1 MRYVLSYLNPYK
13 YKLIVNLIVKSG
25 ATLMELFLPWILAY
39 VIDSVIP
46 TENVPSI
53 IIFGV
58 IMLLCSGLAFYGNV
72 VANRMA
78 ARISS
83 DAIKTLRDDGYS
95 KIMNFSNRTVDE
107 FKIPSLVSR
116 MTTDTYHIYRMFN
129 VVQRIGV
136 RAPILLLGSIFLMV
150 MIDLSLA
157 LVLIALLPLIA
168 IVIYVISRRGVPYY
182 SQLQKELD
190 SLIRI
195 VRENIAGIRVI
206 KALAKEKDERIKF
219 EQVNRAVSKKERSAG
234 YVVSMLNPMMNFLL
248 NMGLIMILYFG
259 AIRVSQGLSQTGSI
273 IAFLTYFTLILMS
286 FLALNRIFLMYSRAS
301 ASANRIIEILQREDA
316 FEIIVSEAIPT
327 DLHIEFKNVDFSYNK
342 AKNHIE
348 NISFQIKRNQTFGI
362 IGSTGSGKSTIAQ
375 LLLRFYDVDQGQI
388 LINGKD
394 IKSYNLKELRSKFG
408 VVLQNDVLFSST
420 VSDNIRFGRS
430 VDDESLSEAAEMAQ
444 ASEFIDKLNEKY
456 GQEVLRG
463 GANFSGG
470 QRQRMLIARALADHP
485 EILIFDDASS
495 ALDYK
500 TDADLRNR
508 LRKSGMSTVILIA
521 QRVST
526 VLSADQILVI
536 EEGRIVGLGTHAQL
550 IEDCDV
556 YRELVELQLGGR
568 EYVNAA

>member
-1 MRYVLSYLNPYK
+1 
-13 YKLIVNLIVKSG
+13 
-25 ATLMELFLPWILAY
+25 MELFLPWILAY

-46 TENVPSI
+46 TENVGSI
-53 IIFGV
+53 ILFGV
-58 IMLLCSGLAFYGNV
+58 IMLICSGLAFVGNV
-72 VANRMA
+72 IANRMA

-83 DAIKTLRDDGYS
+83 DAIKTLRDDGYI

-150 MIDLSLA
+150 MIDVNLA
-157 LVLIALLPLIA
+157 LVLVALLPLIA
-168 IVIYVISRRGVPYY
+168 AVIYYISRRGVPYY

-190 SLIRI
+190 SMIRI
-195 VRENIAGIRVI
+195 VRENIAGISVI

-301 ASANRIIEILQREDA
+301 ASAIRIVEILTREDA
-316 FEIIVSEAIPT
+316 FEIIKAEDVPT
-327 DLHIEFKNVDFSYNK
+327 DMHIEFKNVDFSYNK
-342 AKNHIE
+342 TKNHLE
-348 NISFQIKRNQTFGI
+348 NISFKIKRNQTFGI

-394 IKSYNLKELRSKFG
+394 IKSYELKELRSKFG

-420 VSDNIRFGRS
+420 VSDNIRFGRR
-430 VDDESLSEAAEMAQ
+430 VDEDSLMEAADMAQ
-444 ASEFIDKLNEKY
+444 ATEFINKLNDKY
-456 GQEVLRG
+456 SQEVLRG

-500 TDADLRNR
+500 TDADLRSR

-526 VLSADQILVI
+526 VLNADQILVI
-536 EEGRIVGLGTHAQL
+536 EEGRIVGLGTHSQL
-550 IEDCDV
+550 LESCDV
-556 YRELVELQLGGR
+556 YRELVEIQLGGR
-568 EYVNAA
+568 DYVHV

>member
-1 MRYVLSYLNPYK
+1 MRIVLSYLSPYK
-13 YKLIVNLIVKSG
+13 YKLIVNLLVKSG
-25 ATLMELFLPWILAY
+25 ATLMELFLPWLLAY
-39 VIDSVIP
+39 VIDTIIP
-46 TENVPSI
+46 REDVGAV

-58 IMLLCSGLAFYGNV
+58 LMLISSALAFIGNV
-72 VANRMA
+72 LANRMA

-83 DAIKTLRDDGYS
+83 DAIKTLRDDGYT

-136 RAPILLLGSIFLMV
+136 RAPILLIGSVFLMI
-150 MIDLSLA
+150 MIDLNLA
-157 LVLIALLPLIA
+157 LVLIALMPLIVA
-168 IVIYVISRRGVPYY
+168 VIYFISRRGVPYY

-206 KALAKEKDERIKF
+206 KALAKEKDEQAKF
-219 EQVNRAVSKKERSAG
+219 EQVNLAVSKKERSAG
-234 YVVSMLNPMMNFLL
+234 YVVSMLNPMMNLLL

-286 FLALNRIFLMYSRAS
+286 FMALNRIFLMYSRAN
-301 ASANRIIEILQREDA
+301 ASAIRIVEILNREDA
-316 FEIIVSEAIPT
+316 FEVIDDQSAPT
-327 DLHIEFKNVDFSYNK
+327 DMHLEFRNVDFSYNK
-342 AKNHIE
+342 TKNHLE
-348 NISFQIKRNQTFGI
+348 DISYQIKRNQTFGI

-375 LLLRFYDVDQGQI
+375 LLLRFYDVDSGQI

-394 IKSYNLKELRSKFG
+394 IKSYDVKELRSMFG

-420 VSDNIRFGRS
+420 VSDNIRFGRQ
-430 VDDESLSEAAEMAQ
+430 VEDESLMDAADMAQ
-444 ASEFIDKLNEKY
+444 ATEFIDKLQDKY
-456 GQEVLRG
+456 QQEVLRG

-485 EILIFDDASS
+485 EVLIFDDASS

-500 TDADLRNR
+500 TDATLRNR

-526 VLSADQILVI
+526 VLNADIIMVL
-536 EEGRIVGLGTHAQL
+536 EEGRIVGLGTHEQL
-550 IEDCDV
+550 VRDCEV
-556 YRELVELQLGGR
+556 YRELVELQLGGK
-568 EYVNAA
+568 EYVNA

>member
-1 MRYVLSYLNPYK
+1 
-13 YKLIVNLIVKSG
+13 
-25 ATLMELFLPWILAY
+25 MELFLPWILAY

-46 TENVPSI
+46 TENVGSI
-53 IIFGV
+53 ILFGV
-58 IMLLCSGLAFYGNV
+58 IMLICSGLAFVGNV
-72 VANRMA
+72 IANRMA

-83 DAIKTLRDDGYS
+83 DAIKTLRDDGYI

-150 MIDLSLA
+150 MIDVNLA
-157 LVLIALLPLIA
+157 LVLVALLPLIA
-168 IVIYVISRRGVPYY
+168 AVVYYISRRGVPYY

-301 ASANRIIEILQREDA
+301 ASAIRIVEILTREDA
-316 FEIIVSEAIPT
+316 FEIIKAEDVPT
-327 DLHIEFKNVDFSYNK
+327 DMHIEFKNVDFSYNK
-342 AKNHIE
+342 TKNHLE
-348 NISFQIKRNQTFGI
+348 DISFKIKRNQTFGI

-394 IKSYNLKELRSKFG
+394 IKSYELKELRSKFG

-420 VSDNIRFGRS
+420 VSDNIRFGRR
-430 VDDESLSEAAEMAQ
+430 VDEDSLMEAADMAQ
-444 ASEFIDKLNEKY
+444 ATEFINKLNDKY
-456 GQEVLRG
+456 SQEVLRG

-500 TDADLRNR
+500 TDADLRSR

-526 VLSADQILVI
+526 VLNADQILVI
-536 EEGRIVGLGTHAQL
+536 EEGRIVGLGTHSQL
-550 IEDCDV
+550 LESCDV
-556 YRELVELQLGGR
+556 YRELVEIQLGGR
-568 EYVNAA
+568 DYVHV

>member
-1 MRYVLSYLNPYK
+1 MRVVLSYLNPYK
-13 YKLIVNLIVKSG
+13 YKLIVNLMVKSG
-25 ATLMELFLPWILAY
+25 ATLMELFLPWLLAY
-39 VIDSVIP
+39 VIDTIIP
-46 TENVPSI
+46 TQDVGAI

-58 IMLLCSGLAFYGNV
+58 LMLISSGLAFVGNV

-83 DAIKTLRDDGYS
+83 DAIKTLRDDGYT

-136 RAPILLLGSIFLMV
+136 RAPILLMGSIVLMI
-150 MIDLSLA
+150 MIDLNLA
-157 LVLIALLPLIA
+157 LVLIALMPLIIA
-168 IVIYVISRRGVPYY
+168 VIFFISKRGVPYY

-206 KALAKEKDERIKF
+206 KALAKEKDEQIKF
-219 EQVNRAVSKKERSAG
+219 EQVNLAVSKKERSAG
-234 YVVSMLNPMMNFLL
+234 YVVSMLNPMMNLLL
-248 NMGLIMILYFG
+248 NMGLITILYFG
-259 AIRVSQGLSQTGSI
+259 AIRVSQGLSQIGSI

-286 FLALNRIFLMYSRAS
+286 FLALNRIFLMYSRAN
-301 ASANRIIEILQREDA
+301 ASAIRIVEILDREDA
-316 FEIIVSEAIPT
+316 FEVIDAESIVT
-327 DLHIEFKNVDFSYNK
+327 DMHIEFRNVDFSYNK
-342 AKNHIE
+342 TKNNLE
-348 NISFQIKRNQTFGI
+348 DISFQIKRSQTFGI

-375 LLLRFYDVDQGQI
+375 LLLRFYDVDAGQI
-388 LINGKD
+388 MINGKD
-394 IKSYNLKELRSKFG
+394 IKSYDIKQLRTMFG

-420 VSDNIRFGRS
+420 VSDNIRFGRN
-430 VDDESLSEAAEMAQ
+430 VEDESLMDAADMAQ
-444 ASEFIDKLNEKY
+444 ATEFIDKLKDKY
-456 GQEVLRG
+456 QQEVLRG

-485 EILIFDDASS
+485 EIVIFDDASS

-500 TDADLRNR
+500 TDATLRNR
-508 LRKSGMSTVILIA
+508 LRKSGVSTVILIA

-526 VLSADQILVI
+526 VLNADNILVL
-536 EEGRIVGLGTHAQL
+536 EEGRIVGLGTHEEL
-550 IEDCDV
+550 IRECDV

-568 EYVNAA
+568 EYVNA

>member
-1 MRYVLSYLNPYK
+1 MRHVLSYLSPYK
-13 YKLIVNLIVKSG
+13 YKLMINLTVKSG

-46 TENVPSI
+46 TENVGSI
-53 IIFGV
+53 ILFGV
-58 IMLLCSGLAFYGNV
+58 IMLICSGLAFVGNV
-72 VANRMA
+72 MANRMA

-83 DAIKTLRDDGYS
+83 DAIKTLRDDGYI

-150 MIDLSLA
+150 MIDVNLA
-157 LVLIALLPLIA
+157 LVLVALLPLIA
-168 IVIYVISRRGVPYY
+168 AVIYYISRRGVPYY

-301 ASANRIIEILQREDA
+301 ASAIRIVEILTREDA
-316 FEIIVSEAIPT
+316 FEIIKAKDVPT
-327 DLHIEFKNVDFSYNK
+327 DMHIEFKNVNFSYNK
-342 AKNHIE
+342 TKNHLE
-348 NISFQIKRNQTFGI
+348 DISFKIKRNQTFGI

-394 IKSYNLKELRSKFG
+394 IKAYDLKDLRSKFG

-430 VDDESLSEAAEMAQ
+430 VDDDSLMEAADMAQ
-444 ASEFIDKLNEKY
+444 ATEFIDKLSDKY
-456 GQEVLRG
+456 HQEVLRG

-500 TDADLRNR
+500 TDADLRSR

-526 VLSADQILVI
+526 VLTADQILVI
-536 EEGRIVGLGTHAQL
+536 EEGRIAGLGTHSQL
-550 IEDCDV
+550 LESCDV
-556 YRELVELQLGGR
+556 YRELVEIQLGGR
-568 EYVNAA
+568 DYVHA

>member
-1 MRYVLSYLNPYK
+1 
-13 YKLIVNLIVKSG
+13 
-25 ATLMELFLPWILAY
+25 MELFLPWILAY

-46 TENVPSI
+46 TENVGSI
-53 IIFGV
+53 ILFGV
-58 IMLLCSGLAFYGNV
+58 IMLICSGLAFVGNV
-72 VANRMA
+72 IANRMA

-83 DAIKTLRDDGYS
+83 DAIKTLRDDGYI

-150 MIDLSLA
+150 MIDVNLA
-157 LVLIALLPLIA
+157 LVLVALLPLIA
-168 IVIYVISRRGVPYY
+168 AVVYYISRRGVPYY

-301 ASANRIIEILQREDA
+301 ASAIRIVEILTREDA
-316 FEIIVSEAIPT
+316 FEIIKAEDVPT
-327 DLHIEFKNVDFSYNK
+327 DMHIEFKNVDFSYNK
-342 AKNHIE
+342 TKNHLE
-348 NISFQIKRNQTFGI
+348 DISFKIKRNQTFGI

-394 IKSYNLKELRSKFG
+394 IKSYELKELRSKFG

-420 VSDNIRFGRS
+420 VSDNIRFGRR
-430 VDDESLSEAAEMAQ
+430 VDEDSLMEAADMAQ
-444 ASEFIDKLNEKY
+444 ATEFINKLNDKY
-456 GQEVLRG
+456 SQEVLRG

-500 TDADLRNR
+500 TDADLRSR

-526 VLSADQILVI
+526 VLNADQILVI
-536 EEGRIVGLGTHAQL
+536 EEGRIVGLGTHSQL
-550 IEDCDV
+550 LENCDV
-556 YRELVELQLGGR
+556 YRELVEIQLGGR
-568 EYVNAA
+568 DYVHA

>member
-1 MRYVLSYLNPYK
+1 
-13 YKLIVNLIVKSG
+13 
-25 ATLMELFLPWILAY
+25 MELFLPWILAY

-46 TENVPSI
+46 TENVGSI
-53 IIFGV
+53 ILFGV
-58 IMLLCSGLAFYGNV
+58 IMLICSGLAFVGNV
-72 VANRMA
+72 IANRMA

-83 DAIKTLRDDGYS
+83 DAIKTLRDDGYI

-136 RAPILLLGSIFLMV
+136 RAPILLLGSIFLMI
-150 MIDLSLA
+150 MIDVNLA
-157 LVLIALLPLIA
+157 LVLVALLPLIA
-168 IVIYVISRRGVPYY
+168 AVVYYISRRGVPYY

-301 ASANRIIEILQREDA
+301 ASAIRIVEILTREDA
-316 FEIIVSEAIPT
+316 FEIIKAEDVPT
-327 DLHIEFKNVDFSYNK
+327 DMHIEFKNVDFSYNK
-342 AKNHIE
+342 TKNHLE
-348 NISFQIKRNQTFGI
+348 NISFKIKRNQTFGI

-394 IKSYNLKELRSKFG
+394 IKSYELKELRSKFG

-420 VSDNIRFGRS
+420 VSDNIRFGRR
-430 VDDESLSEAAEMAQ
+430 VDEDSLMEAADMAQ
-444 ASEFIDKLNEKY
+444 ATEFINKLNDKY
-456 GQEVLRG
+456 SQEVLRG

-500 TDADLRNR
+500 TDADLRSR

-526 VLSADQILVI
+526 VLNADQILVI
-536 EEGRIVGLGTHAQL
+536 EEGRIVGLGTHSQL
-550 IEDCDV
+550 LENCDV
-556 YRELVELQLGGR
+556 YRELVEIQLGGR
-568 EYVNAA
+568 DYVHV

>member
-1 MRYVLSYLNPYK
+1 
-13 YKLIVNLIVKSG
+13 
-25 ATLMELFLPWILAY
+25 MELFLPWILAY

-46 TENVPSI
+46 TENVGSI
-53 IIFGV
+53 ILFGV
-58 IMLLCSGLAFYGNV
+58 IMLICSGLAFVGNV
-72 VANRMA
+72 IANRMA

-83 DAIKTLRDDGYS
+83 DAIKTLRDDGYI

-150 MIDLSLA
+150 MIDVNLA
-157 LVLIALLPLIA
+157 LVLVALLPLIA
-168 IVIYVISRRGVPYY
+168 AVVYYISRRGVPYY

-301 ASANRIIEILQREDA
+301 ASAIRIVEILTREDA
-316 FEIIVSEAIPT
+316 FEIIKAEDVPT
-327 DLHIEFKNVDFSYNK
+327 DMHIELKNVDFSYNK
-342 AKNHIE
+342 TKNHLE
-348 NISFQIKRNQTFGI
+348 DISFKIKRNQTFGI

-394 IKSYNLKELRSKFG
+394 IKSYELKELRSKFG

-420 VSDNIRFGRS
+420 VSDNIRFGRR
-430 VDDESLSEAAEMAQ
+430 VDEDSLMEAADMAQ
-444 ASEFIDKLNEKY
+444 ATEFINKLNDKY
-456 GQEVLRG
+456 SQEVLRG

-500 TDADLRNR
+500 TDADLRSR

-526 VLSADQILVI
+526 VLNADQILVI
-536 EEGRIVGLGTHAQL
+536 EEGRIVGLGTHSQL
-550 IEDCDV
+550 LENCDV
-556 YRELVELQLGGR
+556 YRELVEIQLGGR
-568 EYVNAA
+568 DYVHA

>member
-1 MRYVLSYLNPYK
+1 
-13 YKLIVNLIVKSG
+13 
-25 ATLMELFLPWILAY
+25 MELFLPWILAY

-46 TENVPSI
+46 TENVGSI
-53 IIFGV
+53 ILFGV
-58 IMLLCSGLAFYGNV
+58 IMLICSGLAFVGNV
-72 VANRMA
+72 IANRMA

-83 DAIKTLRDDGYS
+83 DAIKTLRDDGYI

-136 RAPILLLGSIFLMV
+136 RAPILLLGSIFLMI
-150 MIDLSLA
+150 MIDINLA
-157 LVLIALLPLIA
+157 LVLVALLPLIA
-168 IVIYVISRRGVPYY
+168 AVIYYISRRGVPYY

-259 AIRVSQGLSQTGSI
+259 AIRVSQGISQTGSI

-301 ASANRIIEILQREDA
+301 ASAIRIVEILTREDA
-316 FEIIVSEAIPT
+316 FEIIKAEDVPT
-327 DLHIEFKNVDFSYNK
+327 DMHIEFKNVDFSYNK
-342 AKNHIE
+342 TKNHLE
-348 NISFQIKRNQTFGI
+348 DISFKIKRNQTFGI

-375 LLLRFYDVDQGQI
+375 LLLRFYDVDRGQI

-394 IKSYNLKELRSKFG
+394 IKSYELKELRSKFG

-420 VSDNIRFGRS
+420 VSDNIRFGRR
-430 VDDESLSEAAEMAQ
+430 VDEDSLMEAADMAQ
-444 ASEFIDKLNEKY
+444 ATEFINKLNDKY
-456 GQEVLRG
+456 SQEVLRG

-500 TDADLRNR
+500 TDADLRTR

-526 VLSADQILVI
+526 VLNADQILVI
-536 EEGRIVGLGTHAQL
+536 EEGRIVGLGTHSQL
-550 IEDCDV
+550 LESCDV
-556 YRELVELQLGGR
+556 YRELVEIQLGGR
-568 EYVNAA
+568 DYVHA